1 MLTDKQLRR
10 AKRALQ
16 KERTRLIQRARAS
29 SSVLNPSDERDTD
42 EADIVVNIQT
52 RAQELWARDGWERRL
67 YEIERAMKRL
77 EEGEY
82 GKCEVCGAEIDR
94 DRLEILPETTMCV
107 HCRER
112 FEKSSHAAEWMD
124 RAGLFDFDSSDVA
137 LETGLGDDAE
147 SSIDLGN
154 DDDDV

>member
-1 MLTDKQLRR
+1 MLTDKQLHR
-10 AKRALQ
+10 AKRTLK
-16 KERTRLIQRARAS
+16 KERNHLIQRARAS
-29 SSVLNPSDERDTD
+29 SSVLNPADERDTD
-42 EADIVVNIQT
+42 EADVNVNIQA

-67 YEIERAMKRL
+67 YEIERAMKLL

-82 GKCEVCGAEIDR
+82 GKCEVCGAEIDH
-94 DRLEILPETTMCV
+94 DRLEVLPETTVCV

-112 FEKSSHAAEWMD
+112 IEKSSHAAEWMD

-137 LETGLGDDAE
+137 LESGPGDDAG

-154 DDDDV
+154 DDV